1 MNQRGEI
8 MILTTWIL
16 STIIFFKNSQHART
30 QIKFSVL
37 QCWILKFYC
46 KLQTTFQLLYNCN
59 IATSNSSGVKLIC
72 RQFVD
77 LKRSKKDNTTS
88 FDEKGLPASIESKFR
103 FLQVNQH
110 LELIQIDK
118 IVGLLLDEKL
128 QKQVPNLQIL
138 SPSKTWSVAETR
150 VACLI
155 SRGLLNCRDMAW

>member
-1 MNQRGEI
+1 MEFLVNQRGEI
-8 MILTTWIL
+8 MILATWIL
-16 STIIFFKNSQHART
+16 STIIFLKNSQHART

-59 IATSNSSGVKLIC
+59 IVTSNSSGVKLIC

-103 FLQVNQH
+103 FLQVNHWGYQ
-110 LELIQIDK
+110 LAIFNMRTYINKPEL
-118 IVGLLLDEKL
+118 
-128 QKQVPNLQIL
+128 PT
-138 SPSKTWSVAETR
+138 SR
-150 VACLI
+150 VNPD
-155 SRGLLNCRDMAW
+155 R

>member
-1 MNQRGEI
+1 MEFLVNQRGEI

-103 FLQVNQH
+103 FLQVNHWGYQ
-110 LELIQIDK
+110 LAIFNMRTYINKPEL
-118 IVGLLLDEKL
+118 
-128 QKQVPNLQIL
+128 PT
-138 SPSKTWSVAETR
+138 SR
-150 VACLI
+150 VNPD
-155 SRGLLNCRDMAW
+155 R

>member
-1 MNQRGEI
+1 
-8 MILTTWIL
+8 MIFATWIL

-103 FLQVNQH
+103 FLQVNHWGYQ
-110 LELIQIDK
+110 LAIFNMRTYINKPEL
-118 IVGLLLDEKL
+118 
-128 QKQVPNLQIL
+128 PT
-138 SPSKTWSVAETR
+138 SR
-150 VACLI
+150 VNPD
-155 SRGLLNCRDMAW
+155 R

>member
-1 MNQRGEI
+1 MEFLVNQRGEI
-8 MILTTWIL
+8 MILATWIL

-88 FDEKGLPASIESKFR
+88 FDEKGLPASIERKFR
-103 FLQVNQH
+103 FLQVNHWGYQ
-110 LELIQIDK
+110 LAIFNMRTYINKPEL
-118 IVGLLLDEKL
+118 
-128 QKQVPNLQIL
+128 PT
-138 SPSKTWSVAETR
+138 SR
-150 VACLI
+150 VNPD
-155 SRGLLNCRDMAW
+155 R